1 MLLIPDIQVGPLGGL
16 AFWAVLILAV
26 LAVIGGVTTG
36 GMIAFVL
43 IGVFAV
49 IVLFFAMQRLLRR
62 LGGAT
67 R

>member
-16 AFWAVLILAV
+16 AFWAVLILAA

>member
-16 AFWAVLILAV
+16 AFWAVLILAA

-49 IVLFFAMQRLLRR
+49 IILFFAMQRLLRR
-62 LGGAT
+62 LGGVT